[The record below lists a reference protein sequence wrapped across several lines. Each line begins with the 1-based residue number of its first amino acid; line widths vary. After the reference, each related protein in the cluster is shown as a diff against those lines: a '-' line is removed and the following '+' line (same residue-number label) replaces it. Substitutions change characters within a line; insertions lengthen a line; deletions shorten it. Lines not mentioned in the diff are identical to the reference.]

1 MFETSPGILWMDA
14 SVRLM
19 KNLTGIY
26 SQVLDTDGFLQFGY
40 CFHSNIATTDPRL
53 YSYISTNVKRQR
65 NVPCLAATAI
75 LWYRT
80 KDAYMSLFH
89 WWLMCALDEDCI
101 APKGS
106 TLLCNFG
113 KYSKTRYAGCHRYDQ
128 SVLNLLTSNHLSYNV
143 KKYLSRDPDVL
154 KFIKEPSSMYTV
166 KQCPSYIKS
175 GIVPSTA

>member
-1 MFETSPGILWMDA
+1 MDA

-40 CFHSNIATTDPRL
+40 CFHSNMAVTDPRL
-53 YSYISTNVKRQR
+53 YAYIPTRLKRQR
-65 NVPCLAATAI
+65 NMPCLAATAI

-106 TLLCNFG
+106 TLSCDFR
-113 KYSKTRYAGCHRYDQ
+113 KHSKGRYAGCHRYDQ
-128 SVLNLLTSNHLSYNV
+128 SVLNLLTSNLWGYNV
-143 KKYLSRDPDVL
+143 TRYLSRDQGLL
-154 KFIKEPSSMYTV
+154 KFIRKPTSMYSIHY
-166 KQCPSYIKS
+166 CPSD
-175 GIVPSTA
+175 